1 VRVERLHRHVLIQQK
16 QTQSQPRN
24 VSPGSPGKK
33 YRIRPGLGKAKEAQ
47 GVEVSRNHSCDSEDA
62 GQRAL
67 GQQHQDSQHGA
78 VLASVGVSDSRSG
91 NRTVRV
97 FEFLVALFA
106 KPNSVKGDVE
116 SESEDQ
122 DAEESGAEVR
132 YHHIGPFHPSFST
145 SSELT
150 KR

>member
-1 VRVERLHRHVLIQQK
+1 M
-16 QTQSQPRN
+16 
-24 VSPGSPGKK
+24 
-33 YRIRPGLGKAKEAQ
+33 
-47 GVEVSRNHSCDSEDA
+47 EVSRNHSCDSEDA

-67 GQQHQDSQHGA
+67 SQEHKDSQHSA
-78 VLASVGVSDSRSG
+78 ILASVGVGDSSSG
-91 NRTVRV
+91 DRTVRI

-106 KPNSVKGDVE
+106 KPNSLKGDVE
-116 SESEDQ
+116 AESEDQ

-132 YHHIGPFHPSFST
+132 YHHIGSFHPSFST